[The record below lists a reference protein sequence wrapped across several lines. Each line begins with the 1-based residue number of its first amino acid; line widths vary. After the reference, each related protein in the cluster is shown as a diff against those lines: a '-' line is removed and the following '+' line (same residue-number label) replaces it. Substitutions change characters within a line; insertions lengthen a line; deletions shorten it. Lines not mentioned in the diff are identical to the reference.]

1 MLPSNFYSASNFYS
15 HITLPSH
22 VKILM
27 NKDLKKKM
35 ISVSSLSNHNIVD
48 PERKYWKLILSRNLT
63 LAIQVSFHITMR
75 WYFNH
80 LINQSINQ
88 SINPSVRIFFQFQRY
103 NYCLYFPPWF
113 YPCGPHFGQR
123 HWLALVKMPRT
134 TPFFI
139 EKIFIEWCASESK
152 QHEVCKIL
160 VPIYVCNSCFYSVSR
175 CSSLSS

>member
-22 VKILM
+22 VKILL
-27 NKDLKKKM
+27 NKVLEKKM
-35 ISVSSLSNHNIVD
+35 ISVSSLLNHNIVN
-48 PERKYWKLILSRNLT
+48 PGRKDWKLISSWNLSCLNPN
-63 LAIQVSFHITMR
+63 ITCCNDEVIF
-75 WYFNH
+75 W
-80 LINQSINQ
+80 SID
-88 SINPSVRIFFQFQRY
+88 PSVGIFFQFQRY